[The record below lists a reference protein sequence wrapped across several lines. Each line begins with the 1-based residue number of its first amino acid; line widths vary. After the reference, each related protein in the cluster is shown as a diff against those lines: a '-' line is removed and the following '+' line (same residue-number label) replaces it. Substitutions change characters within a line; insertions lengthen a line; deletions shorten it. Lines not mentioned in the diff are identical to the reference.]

1 MDEERKETNTED
13 EKEEIKVPTSEDP
26 KEVKEPVAEDEKEEV
41 KAPTE
46 EEPRNKKRNKKKIL
60 KSLGRNLLL
69 VGMGFFM
76 CFIAGPLCV
85 ESCVGCLAWNCQA
98 NVRNYYYEKI
108 NAIKPENTE
117 YCLVPAKNNVDDTE
131 ADFTIRLDDGRE
143 FKYDIFDA
151 NSFDF
156 VWTITDGNKTV
167 KITREYMIEKNKAY
181 KYFCYM

>member
-13 EKEEIKVPTSEDP
+13 EKEEIKVPTSED
-26 KEVKEPVAEDEKEEV
+26 
-41 KAPTE
+41 
-46 EEPRNKKRNKKKIL
+46 PRNKKRNKKKIL

-85 ESCVGCLAWNCQA
+85 ESCIDCLVCSCQA
-98 NVRNYYYEKI
+98 SLRNYYYEKI

-117 YCLVPAKNNVDDTE
+117 YCLVTAKKNVDDTE

-151 NSFDF
+151 DSFDF

-167 KITREYMIEKNKAY
+167 KITREYFAVLSQCWEPEWAQ
-181 KYFCYM
+181 